1 MINWGCTVPFV
12 ILRGYYTIRATAVRV
27 ATAGRAFKG
36 EL

>member
-1 MINWGCTVPFV
+1 MAKVNPPRELRSHKRMILV
-12 ILRGYYTIRATAVRV
+12 LRPQ